1 MSALGL
7 ACYTLGDCDQAAT
20 WGRRSLAENSRFTAN
35 LRILAAS
42 LAAAGRLAEAQEVG
56 RAVLAVAPG
65 FRVGPFCE
73 GYAYPDPARREALA
87 RHLRLAGLPG

>member
-1 MSALGL
+1 M
-7 ACYTLGDCDQAAT
+7 
-20 WGRRSLAENSRFTAN
+20 
-35 LRILAAS
+35 
-42 LAAAGRLAEAQEVG
+42 
-56 RAVLAVAPG
+56 LAVAPA